1 MEEEILTP
9 PTEETPVEESP
20 QVFAYDTARP
30 PVEFGTPGSNPASP
44 LAAG

>member
-9 PTEETPVEESP
+9 PTEETASEP
-20 QVFAYDTARP
+20 QVFSYDTAQP
-30 PVEFGTPGSNPASP
+30 PVEYGTPGSNPASP